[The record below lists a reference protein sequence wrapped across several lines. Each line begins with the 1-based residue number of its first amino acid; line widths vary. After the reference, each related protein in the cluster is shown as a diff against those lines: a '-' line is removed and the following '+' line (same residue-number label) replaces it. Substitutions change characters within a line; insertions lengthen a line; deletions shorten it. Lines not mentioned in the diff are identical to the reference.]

1 MKKNTLSQVVLS
13 LLLCMMFVFGSVFML
28 MYGARAYSKGTA
40 SMTERENEQIPLAY
54 LSTKIYQSENLDS
67 IEVKEGVI
75 TIHSEGYSTSMYYEN
90 HALYE
95 LVYKGDKKTLEG
107 GTKICDIQSYSVS
120 QQKDV
125 FYITVNG
132 TTMKVRKV
140 S

>member
-13 LLLCMMFVFGSVFML
+13 LLLCMMFVLGSVFML
-28 MYGARAYSKGTA
+28 MYGAKAYAKGTA
-40 SMTERENEQIPLAY
+40 SMHARENEQIPLAY
-54 LSTKIYQSENLDS
+54 LSTKIYQAENLDS

-75 TIHSEGYSTSMYYEN
+75 TIHSKGYSTSMYYEN

-95 LVYKGDKKTLEG
+95 LVYKGDKKILEG

-120 QQKDV
+120 QKKDV

>member
-28 MYGARAYSKGTA
+28 MYGARAYAKGTA

-54 LSTKIYQSENLDS
+54 LSTKIYQAENLDS

>member
-13 LLLCMMFVFGSVFML
+13 LLLYMMFVLGSVFML
-28 MYGARAYSKGTA
+28 MYGARAYAKGTA

-54 LSTKIYQSENLDS
+54 LSTKIYQAENLDS
-67 IEVKEGVI
+67 IEVNKGVI
-75 TIHSEGYSTSMYYEN
+75 TIHSQGYSTSMYYEN

>member
-13 LLLCMMFVFGSVFML
+13 LLLCMMFVLGSVFML
-28 MYGARAYSKGTA
+28 MYGARAYAKGTA
-40 SMTERENEQIPLAY
+40 FMTERENEQIPLAY
-54 LSTKIYQSENLDS
+54 LSTKIYQAENLDS

-107 GTKICDIQSYSVS
+107 GAKIYDVQDYSVF

-140 S
+140 P

>member
-13 LLLCMMFVFGSVFML
+13 LLLCMMFVLGSVFML
-28 MYGARAYSKGTA
+28 MYGARAYSKETA
-40 SMTERENEQIPLAY
+40 SMHARENEQIPLAY
-54 LSTKIYQSENLDS
+54 LSTKIYQAENLDS
-67 IEVKEGVI
+67 IEVDKGVI
-75 TIHSEGYSTSMYYEN
+75 TIHSQGYSTSMYYEN

>member
-13 LLLCMMFVFGSVFML
+13 LLLCMMFVLGSVFML
-28 MYGARAYSKGTA
+28 MYGARAYAKGTA

-54 LSTKIYQSENLDS
+54 LSAKIYQAENLDS
-67 IEVKEGVI
+67 IEVNKGVI
-75 TIHSEGYSTSMYYEN
+75 TIHSEGYSTSLYYEN

>member
-13 LLLCMMFVFGSVFML
+13 LLLCMMFVLGSVFML
-28 MYGARAYSKGTA
+28 MYGARTYAKGTA

-54 LSTKIYQSENLDS
+54 LSTKIYQAENLDS
-67 IEVKEGVI
+67 IEVNKGVI
-75 TIHSEGYSTSMYYEN
+75 TIHSQGYSTSLYYEN

-107 GTKICDIQSYSVS
+107 GAKICDVQDYSVF

-125 FYITVNG
+125 FYITING

>member
-13 LLLCMMFVFGSVFML
+13 LLLYMMFVLGSVFML
-28 MYGARAYSKGTA
+28 MYGARAYAKGTA

-54 LSTKIYQSENLDS
+54 LSTKIYQAENLDS
-67 IEVKEGVI
+67 IEVNKGVI
-75 TIHSEGYSTSMYYEN
+75 TIHSQGYSTSMYYEN

-120 QQKDV
+120 RQKDV

>member
-13 LLLCMMFVFGSVFML
+13 LLLCMMFVLGSVFML
-28 MYGARAYSKGTA
+28 MYGARAYAKGTA

-54 LSTKIYQSENLDS
+54 LSAKIYQAENLDS

-75 TIHSEGYSTSMYYEN
+75 TIHSQGYSTSMYYEN

>member
-13 LLLCMMFVFGSVFML
+13 LLLCMMFVLGSVFML
-28 MYGARAYSKGTA
+28 MFGAKAYAKGTA
-40 SMTERENEQIPLAY
+40 SMHARENEQIPLAY
-54 LSTKIYQSENLDS
+54 LSTKIYQAENLDS

-75 TIHSEGYSTSMYYEN
+75 TIHSQGYSTSMYYEN

-95 LVYKGDKKTLEG
+95 LVYKGDEKMLEG
-107 GTKICDIQSYSVS
+107 GTKIFDVQDYSVF

>member
-13 LLLCMMFVFGSVFML
+13 LLLCMMFVLGSVFML
-28 MYGARAYSKGTA
+28 MYGAKAYAKGTA
-40 SMTERENEQIPLAY
+40 SMHARENEQIPLAY
-54 LSTKIYQSENLDS
+54 LSTKIYQAEKLDS

-75 TIHSEGYSTSMYYEN
+75 TIHSQGYSTSMYYEN

-95 LVYKGDKKTLEG
+95 LVYKGDKKILEG

-120 QQKDV
+120 QKKDV

>member
-13 LLLCMMFVFGSVFML
+13 LILCMMFVLGSVFML
-28 MYGARAYSKGTA
+28 MYGARAYAKGTA
-40 SMTERENEQIPLAY
+40 SMAERENEQIPLAY
-54 LSTKIYQSENLDS
+54 LSTKIYQAENLDS
-67 IEVKEGVI
+67 VEVKDGVI
-75 TIHSEGYSTSMYYEN
+75 TIHSQGYSTSIYYEE

-107 GTKICDIQSYSVS
+107 GTKICDILSYSVS

>member
-13 LLLCMMFVFGSVFML
+13 LLLCMMFVLGSVFML
-28 MYGARAYSKGTA
+28 MYGARAYAKGTA
-40 SMTERENEQIPLAY
+40 SMAERENTQIPLAY
-54 LSTKIYQSENLDS
+54 LSTKIYQAENLDS
-67 IEVKEGVI
+67 IEVKDMVL
-75 TIHSEGYSTSMYYEN
+75 TIYSEGYSTSIYYED

-95 LVYKGDKKTLEG
+95 LVYKGDEKMLEG
-107 GTKICDIQSYSVS
+107 GTKIFDVQDYSVF

-132 TTMKVRKV
+132 TMMKVRKV